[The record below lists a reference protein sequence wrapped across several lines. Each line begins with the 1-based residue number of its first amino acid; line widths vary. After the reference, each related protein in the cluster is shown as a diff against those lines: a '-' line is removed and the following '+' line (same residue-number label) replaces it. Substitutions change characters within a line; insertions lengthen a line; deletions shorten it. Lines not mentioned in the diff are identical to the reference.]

1 MQQLCLSVR
10 HKRTQIIA
18 KSKQKG
24 IEQQM
29 SKKPYAL
36 IIMDGFGIN
45 ERHEGNAIY
54 AAKTPNLDK
63 YMKECPHYY

>member
-1 MQQLCLSVR
+1 
-10 HKRTQIIA
+10 
-18 KSKQKG
+18 
-24 IEQQM
+24 M

-54 AAKTPNLDK
+54 SAKTPNLDK
-63 YMKECPHYY
+63 YMKELNHMIAEADRFVKRKMQIF